1 MAVRIL
7 LAENHVLMRQA
18 LRALLTTDNDISI
31 VAEADD
37 GSKVHSLAELTNPD
51 IVIMDVSMPNM
62 NGIEATRLLTEKHP
76 KSKIIALSAYQEQRY
91 VKGMLE
97 AGARGYL
104 IKTESEEELFQAIQ
118 MVLKG
123 QIYLSPMVRSYLE
136 TLEKVGSENGKQP
149 LTKRE
154 KQVITLLAQGLHSPE
169 IAKSLGI
176 SSATVEVH
184 RRNIMR
190 KLNLRGIAEL
200 TKYAVREGLV
210 SA

>member
-18 LRALLTTDNDISI
+18 LRALLTTDNEISI

-37 GSKVHSLAELTNPD
+37 GSKVHSLAEQTDPD

-123 QIYLSPMVRSYLE
+123 QIYLSPMVKNYLE
-136 TLEKVGSENGKQP
+136 TLEKVSSENGKQS

-154 KQVITLLAQGLHSPE
+154 TQVITLLAQGLHSPE
-169 IAKSLGI
+169 IAKSLSI